1 MSYAGFCFFA
11 CIQVQRHPA
20 IMQPILLAR
29 GLTVFSDARKIM
41 PKLAIPLTD
50 AKVQAIIPR
59 DNPYKLGDGGGLYLY
74 VQPSGSRSW
83 YMSYQYL
90 GERRRLVLGAYP
102 DVSLAMARTARD
114 RIRRLLAEGQD
125 PAVVLR
131 EERMRE
137 RERQATGR
145 AFRLALNE
153 VGELTIEK
161 PHSCMRLNVAQV
173 AALRAFLRATN
184 DGENSQ
190 GE

>member
-1 MSYAGFCFFA
+1 
-11 CIQVQRHPA
+11 
-20 IMQPILLAR
+20 
-29 GLTVFSDARKIM
+29 M

-74 VQPSGSRSW
+74 VQPSGARHW
-83 YMSYQYL
+83 YMRY
-90 GERRRLVLGAYP
+90 RRLGKQRRLALGAYP
-102 DVSLAMARTARD
+102 GVSLVMARAVRD
-114 RIRRLLAEGQD
+114 RIHRLLAEGQD

-131 EERMRE
+131 EERTLA
-137 RERQATGR
+137 RERQAADRT
-145 AFRLALNE
+145 FRLAFNE
-153 VGELTIEK
+153 AGELTIDK
-161 PHSCMRLNVAQV
+161 PHSRMRLNAAQV

>member
-1 MSYAGFCFFA
+1 
-11 CIQVQRHPA
+11 
-20 IMQPILLAR
+20 
-29 GLTVFSDARKIM
+29 M

-83 YMSYQYL
+83 YMSYRRL

-145 AFRLALNE
+145 AFRLAFNE
-153 VGELTIEK
+153 AGELTIEK
-161 PHSCMRLNVAQV
+161 PHSRMRLNAAQV